1 MVLPLHD
8 FFSLCLF
15 SLWTTSFSCRLF
27 FHEHPQCHSAFG
39 DCSFGALMWS
49 RNIGRAGRGKGTL
62 QISQLM
68 YRSCRQT
75 ARKGCGRA
83 GIMNTKQYSER
94 KGGEESSCI
103 AALFCQWNYI
113 NAPASEGALQSLAG
127 FQPFHSL
134 ISLMHWT
141 NFRITKQAMGS
152 VIPLTYFLGSCN
164 SPIDHTHRATLA
176 RTSSNFPLVQKRVTL
191 TERWSYD
198 TKRQIFLFEKGMDG
212 GQWGKKSNNLAV
224 PFPAVQKG
232 RR

>member
-1 MVLPLHD
+1 MSRWESEINLYNCNVVLLLHD
-8 FFSLCLF
+8 FSVSLLY
-15 SLWTTSFSCRLF
+15 SLYP
-27 FHEHPQCHSAFG
+27 FHEDFFFDEHLQCHSAFG

-127 FQPFHSL
+127 SQPLHSL
-134 ISLMHWT
+134 ISLMHWM
-141 NFRITKQAMGS
+141 NFRITKQVVGS

-164 SPIDHTHRATLA
+164 SPIDHMHTHTDTHRDSLA
-176 RTSSNFPLVQKRVTL
+176 KTSSNFPLVQKRVTL
-191 TERWSYD
+191 TKRWSYD
-198 TKRQIFLFEKGMDG
+198 T
-212 GQWGKKSNNLAV
+212 
-224 PFPAVQKG
+224 
-232 RR
+232 